1 MGLTTHETITKCL
14 SDRPQINMPQYT
26 PDQIEGIKRTFVL
39 YVKFPKSRWKDIEKA
54 EKFTKEGNRIFEE
67 LQIEFADKY
76 MPPPEADADLH
87 ETKLKDQLNV
97 HVRKDLQ
104 YGLEKNSQDEM

>member
-1 MGLTTHETITKCL
+1 
-14 SDRPQINMPQYT
+14 
-26 PDQIEGIKRTFVL
+26 
-39 YVKFPKSRWKDIEKA
+39 
-54 EKFTKEGNRIFEE
+54 
-67 LQIEFADKY
+67 
-76 MPPPEADADLH
+76 MPPPGADTDLH